1 MMMWQMIGFPLKTV
15 NLLRFSCAAAIAVAV
30 VASCAGCG
38 HFSRGSDYDD
48 AYTGGL
54 DSLLE
59 GMMLPPASASNAG
72 GSEQVGTRTSV
83 IALDAGE
90 TSAAE
95 GETVGASAAEGEAVD
110 ASAAEGEAVGAFAA
124 DGDGFDPLPSAEY
137 IPEGVIPKLGED
149 GEPLLRTGLTISVHV
164 TVADKTEV
172 PTQVR
177 LISPENTVMLPF
189 VGVVSCDGMTLRKF
203 REHLTRLY
211 GDYLHDPVVSA
222 EFVTT
227 GDAESPW
234 GKVRVMGHVGREGWI
249 NIPATR
255 DLSLLS
261 ALQRAGGVSKG
272 AKRGSVRI
280 TRNMPDGT
288 KKVFRADLDKL
299 GKEGDEEQ
307 DIPLEPGDTVWVDER
322 VW

>member
-1 MMMWQMIGFPLKTV
+1 MIGLPLKTFD
-15 NLLRFSCAAAIAVAV
+15 LLRFSRALAFAAIAALVF
-30 VASCAGCG
+30 SGCG
-38 HFSRGSDYDD
+38 HFSGGRDYDGDDD
-48 AYTGGL
+48 APYSGGL
-54 DSLLE
+54 DSLFGGL
-59 GMMLPPASASNAG
+59 MLPPPQGSGNGAPADNENPRPDEPAILPGGESPAAADGYAATDSSAAYDFG
-72 GSEQVGTRTSV
+72 
-83 IALDAGE
+83 AGE
-90 TSAAE
+90 TSDE
-95 GETVGASAAEGEAVD
+95 
-110 ASAAEGEAVGAFAA
+110 
-124 DGDGFDPLPSAEY
+124 GFDPLPPVDY

-149 GEPLLRTGLTISVHV
+149 GEPLLRTGLTIAVHV

-189 VGVVSCDGMTLRKF
+189 VGVVSCEGMTIRKF
-203 REHLTRLY
+203 REHLTKLY

-255 DLSLLS
+255 DLSLLR

-272 AKRGSVRI
+272 AKRTKVRI

-288 KKVFRADLDKL
+288 KKVFSADLDKL
-299 GKEGDEEQ
+299 GEDGDEAQ
-307 DIPLEPGDTVWVDER
+307 DIPLQPGDTVWVAER

>member
-1 MMMWQMIGFPLKTV
+1 MIGFPLKTV
-15 NLLRFSCAAAIAVAV
+15 NLLRFSCAAALLVAV
-30 VASCAGCG
+30 VAACAGCG

-48 AYTGGL
+48 GDEAYTGGL
-54 DSLLE
+54 DSLFG
-59 GMMLPPASASNAG
+59 GMLLPPAPASDAGASSHAEPPSPPVASDVGETADASEAPIVGETAAAG
-72 GSEQVGTRTSV
+72 GST
-83 IALDAGE
+83 
-90 TSAAE
+90 
-95 GETVGASAAEGEAVD
+95 
-110 ASAAEGEAVGAFAA
+110 AA
-124 DGDGFDPLPSAEY
+124 DDSFDPLPSAEH

-177 LISPENTVMLPF
+177 LISPDNTVMLPF
-189 VGVVSCDGMTLRKF
+189 VGVVSCEGMTLRKF
-203 REHLTRLY
+203 REHLTKLY
-211 GDYLHDPVVSA
+211 GDYLNDPVVSA

>member
-1 MMMWQMIGFPLKTV
+1 MIGLPLKTFD
-15 NLLRFSCAAAIAVAV
+15 LLRFSRALAFAAIAAL
-30 VASCAGCG
+30 AFSGCG
-38 HFSRGSDYDD
+38 HFSGGRDYDD
-48 AYTGGL
+48 DAAYPGGL
-54 DSLLE
+54 DSLFGGL
-59 GMMLPPASASNAG
+59 MLPPPQGSGNGAPAG
-72 GSEQVGTRTSV
+72 DVRPLKAGSETQPG
-83 IALDAGE
+83 GE
-90 TSAAE
+90 SPA
-95 GETVGASAAEGEAVD
+95 
-110 ASAAEGEAVGAFAA
+110 AA
-124 DGDGFDPLPSAEY
+124 DSTSTADAATPEDPGGDGDLDEGFDPLPPVDY
-137 IPEGVIPKLGED
+137 MPEGVIPKLGED
-149 GEPLLRTGLTISVHV
+149 GEPLLRTGLTIAIHV

-189 VGVVSCDGMTLRKF
+189 VGVVSCEGMTIRKF
-203 REHLTRLY
+203 REHLTKLY

-234 GKVRVMGHVGREGWI
+234 GKVRVMGHVAREGWI

-272 AKRGSVRI
+272 AKRTRVRI

-288 KKVFRADLDKL
+288 KKVFSADLDKL
-299 GKEGDEEQ
+299 GEKGDETQ
-307 DIPLEPGDTVWVDER
+307 DIPLQPGDTVWVAER